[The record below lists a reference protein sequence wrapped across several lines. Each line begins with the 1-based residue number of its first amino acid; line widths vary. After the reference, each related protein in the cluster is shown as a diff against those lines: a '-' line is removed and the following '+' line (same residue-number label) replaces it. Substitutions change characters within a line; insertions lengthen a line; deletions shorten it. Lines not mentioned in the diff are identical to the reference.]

1 MRVLFIGDIVGK
13 PGRRALAEILPGVRE
28 ELSLDVVVA
37 NGENAAG
44 GFGLTLRTAQEM
56 FDAGV
61 DIISSGNHIWD
72 QKEII
77 EHLDSDDRI
86 TRPANYPEGTP
97 GRGLTTHKG
106 LTLINLQG
114 RTFMQAI
121 DCPFRKVDALLEGIA
136 REKPILV
143 DMHAEATSEK
153 LAMGWY
159 LDGRVSA
166 VFGTHTHVPTADAR
180 MLAKGTAYCTDAG
193 MTGARDGVI
202 GFEAAAA
209 QRLFLNQTP
218 TRLTINDSARALIMN
233 SIFVEIDD
241 STGRAVEVRR
251 VDREHLR
258 DAV

>member
-1 MRVLFIGDIVGK
+1 VRVLFIGDIVGK
-13 PGRRALAEILPGVRE
+13 PGRRALAEMLPGMRK

-44 GFGLTLRTAQEM
+44 GFGLTVRTAEEM

-72 QKEII
+72 QKEIV

-86 TRPANYPEGTP
+86 TRPANYPEGVP
-97 GRGLTTHKG
+97 GRGVTTRAG
-106 LTLINLQG
+106 LTVINLQG
-114 RTFMQAI
+114 RTFMQPI
-121 DCPFRKVDALLEGIA
+121 DCPFRKVDAILASMEPDT
-136 REKPILV
+136 PILV
-143 DMHAEATSEK
+143 DIHAEATSEK

-180 MLAKGTAYCTDAG
+180 LLSKGTAYCTDAG

-202 GFEAAAA
+202 GFEVAAA

-218 TRLTINDSARALIMN
+218 TRLTINDSARTLVIN
-233 SIFVEIDD
+233 SLLVDIDD
-241 STGRAVEVRR
+241 ATGKARSVQR
-251 VDREHLR
+251 VDREHTR
-258 DAV
+258 DGV